1 MKHHQVWQKNGDYAI
16 CCDGGWCSLWI
27 INHSTRHG
35 VHWLYVM
42 HFTQIEIKTNPIIPM
57 HPANFGFVLINK
69 CEIQFYFILDILQT
83 LYMLFGT

>member
-1 MKHHQVWQKNGDYAI
+1 
-16 CCDGGWCSLWI
+16 
-27 INHSTRHG
+27 
-35 VHWLYVM
+35 M